1 MAQKNLLEIDRADLI
16 DSLVI
21 NHILKKKKERKTV
34 HKENNQ
40 QIQMKQSR

>member
-1 MAQKNLLEIDRADLI
+1 MAQKNLLEIDRADLV

-21 NHILKKKKERKTV
+21 NHILKKKQKKTV
-34 HKENNQ
+34 HKENNK

>member
-21 NHILKKKKERKTV
+21 NHILKKNKKKNSAQRK
-34 HKENNQ
+34 
-40 QIQMKQSR
+40 

>member
-21 NHILKKKKERKTV
+21 NHILKEEKKKT
-34 HKENNQ
+34 
-40 QIQMKQSR
+40 KQCTKKIITRFR